1 METYWLL
8 KHCDL
13 FERLPPEELRALEA
27 VAQFRRFPAGSPVY
41 LPSDAARAVLLLTAG
56 RVKICQLT
64 PDGRELIL
72 ALIDPGEL
80 FGELALFDAT
90 ARQELA
96 ETLEPSSLVALPG
109 EAVVQLVNRHPTLSV
124 GITRLVGLRRR
135 RIEQRLRNLV
145 FQPLR
150 SRLIHLVQELVE
162 RYGRPTPE
170 GTLID
175 VRLSHQNLAAIVG
188 SSRESVTLGLG
199 ELVSQGLVA
208 RQGRRLIVADRQR
221 LASEAA
227 ALDGFSC
234 PTPSPR
240 DAAPPATVRQHTAR
254 PSALDFNSL
263 QPRPSVPGNNPP

>member
-13 FERLPPEELRALEA
+13 FERLPPEELRALES

-41 LPSDAARAVLLLTAG
+41 LPSDSARAVLLLTSG

-80 FGELALFDAT
+80 FGELALFDAA

-109 EAVVQLVNRHPTLSV
+109 EAVVQLLNRHPTLSV

-150 SRLIHLVQELVE
+150 SRLIHLLHELVE

-199 ELVSQGLVA
+199 DLTSEGLL
-208 RQGRRLIVADRQR
+208 RRSGRRLIVVDRQR

-227 ALDGFSC
+227 ALDGFSS
-234 PTPSPR
+234 TPPPPR
-240 DAAPPATVRQHTAR
+240 DAAPAATVRQHTAR
-254 PSALDFNSL
+254 PSALDYNAL
-263 QPRPSVPGNNPP
+263 QPRPSFPGNNPP